1 MSKSKSKAAAQL
13 VHSQEINHFR
23 ENFRKVFLA
32 LQKSSKDNKQL
43 IRKCRLL
50 GRQLS
55 ETGTKLYQ
63 LLEIKQKDE
72 GLIQNLRF
80 KLKEAWMTS
89 ETYRSRESAANGLVK
104 QMKGELEKL
113 KAEVNRLHLDNK
125 ELKMQLSQQSS
136 TAFFAS
142 KGARQTWG
150 GVSRPKTSAGAVR
163 GRTLDRRASTGNQD
177 SQLNGQRNDL
187 SISAVRSLVLSVHVC
202 QELFLYACFSGTSCP
217 AQIPLH

>member
-32 LQKSSKDNKQL
+32 LQKSSEDNKHL

-50 GRQLS
+50 GRQLA
-55 ETGTKLYQ
+55 ETGTKLYH

-72 GLIQNLRF
+72 GLVQNLRF

-89 ETYRSRESAANGLVK
+89 ETYRSRENAANQLVK
-104 QMKGELEKL
+104 QMKGELDKL

-142 KGARQTWG
+142 KGTGQSWG
-150 GVSRPKTSAGAVR
+150 GVSRPKTSTGVAS
-163 GRTLDRRASTGNQD
+163 GRTLDRRASTGGQD
-177 SQLNGQRNDL
+177 SQQSRQRNAL
-187 SISAVRSLVLSVHVC
+187 SLTAVRSVVV
-202 QELFLYACFSGTSCP
+202 CP
-217 AQIPLH
+217 AVCFLRAPIKTYALNY